1 MFRRTSVHPQVHH
14 WSLKHTVEDVGWH
27 LLNFQLFIE
36 IQKSSWYTITVTLHS
51 VVCQRRNR
59 EPRAATSHDRTV
71 PHNIQQWHRDNTH
84 ILKQFTISFVTERK
98 NEWNRAHVYSVGP
111 GHRSGYSESLWDGRY
126 GVRNPVRG
134 TIFRTYPNRVS
145 FPGVSDWA
153 QYCWVTDTMEVVFIH
168 FRIAQDRG
176 GELPHRR
183 EGKPS
188 PSLLFLQGIL

>member
-71 PHNIQQWHRDNTH
+71 TIHTYLSSSPYLLWLNVKTNEIGHMCIPSARD
-84 ILKQFTISFVTERK
+84 I
-98 NEWNRAHVYSVGP
+98 AVGTAT
-111 GHRSGYSESLWDGRY
+111 RY
-126 GVRNPVRG
+126 GM
-134 TIFRTYPNRVS
+134 
-145 FPGVSDWA
+145 D
-153 QYCWVTDTMEVVFIH
+153 DTGSETRFGALFSGPIQTGSLSRAYQTEH
-168 FRIAQDRG
+168 SIA
-176 GELPHRR
+176 ELQTQW
-183 EGKPS
+183 K
-188 PSLLFLQGIL
+188 